1 MNQKLTF
8 SLTIACFLL
17 PGLLRG
23 QVDAL
28 EIGDDFKQLQAN
40 SHFNYFNTEEN
51 MTAGDAWKVLKG
63 HDERVKK
70 VDRMNFDKITCHR

>member
-8 SLTIACFLL
+8 SLIIACFLL
-17 PGLLRG
+17 PGLLWG
-23 QVDAL
+23 QGDTL
-28 EIGDDFKQLQAN
+28 EIGNDFRQLQAN
-40 SHFNYFNTEEN
+40 TYFDYFNTEKN